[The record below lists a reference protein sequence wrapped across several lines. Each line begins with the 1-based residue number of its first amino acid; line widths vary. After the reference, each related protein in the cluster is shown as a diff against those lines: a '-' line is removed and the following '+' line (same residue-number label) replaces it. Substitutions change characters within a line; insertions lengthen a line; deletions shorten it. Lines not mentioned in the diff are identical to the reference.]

1 MAPQG
6 QFRSLSALRVN
17 MHPGQLQFGLS
28 DRLAGWPKTVLPRQE
43 LGPGVAYREQSGNA
57 HAKSQSAKGV
67 INV

>member
-1 MAPQG
+1 
-6 QFRSLSALRVN
+6 

-57 HAKSQSAKGV
+57 HDKSQSAKGV